1 MSLLALGINHKT
13 APVALRERVTFS
25 PETLNHAIESLR
37 QQPLVQAG
45 VVLSTC
51 NRTELYLS
59 MEQPED
65 LQQQDLHKQIV
76 DWLCAYHKLPQ
87 MKLTKASIG
96 IRIMTPSAI

>member
-65 LQQQDLHKQIV
+65 VPPQICINRS
-76 DWLCAYHKLPQ
+76 LIGCALTTNFP
-87 MKLTKASIG
+87 LTKSIRASIG
-96 IRIMTPSAI
+96 IKITMP